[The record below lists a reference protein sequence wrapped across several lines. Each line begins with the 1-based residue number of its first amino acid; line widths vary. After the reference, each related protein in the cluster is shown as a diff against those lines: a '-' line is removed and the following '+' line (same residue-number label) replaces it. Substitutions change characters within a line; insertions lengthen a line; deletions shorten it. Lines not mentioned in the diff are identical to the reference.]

1 MTYRFQLE
9 DSPGYTNLAT
19 DRQNAG
25 MVAKGTVLLK
35 AVSSVSDRQDYG
47 SLIMMRSRPGAPL
60 DRDELLSLTPYSTGS
75 SPTDQPSDPFTS
87 EINLSGF
94 TQNLYY
100 CGSGVNCKIDSPI
113 SESRPAKKITTS
125 TVTGNFEEVM
135 TINEG
140 SLSESN
146 IHWGWWQNP
155 DHATTVGASDQVNDS
170 EGLRNVFFMYED
182 FAQEANVNGEM
193 YLPTTGITAY
203 DVLDKTRLQ
212 INTESNGDQ
221 MTDDYWLDSATMS
234 IDFGINTLKTSLKI
248 AHIITDDSV
257 HDHNQDTGSYG
268 PGSGTS
274 IDMDGTTQDVDFIY
288 SKPVDVNGYTN
299 FDRATGRFS
308 VNQGFITSP
317 PDSVPADTSGQ
328 TVFVSKKDDSLS
340 IGAGSFSA
348 IGAMMGVNGSHVGMG
363 YKMAIKNVVPGGY
376 EDTVSGMVLFQAQ
389 E

>member
-1 MTYRFQLE
+1 
-9 DSPGYTNLAT
+9 
-19 DRQNAG
+19 

-35 AVSSVSDRQDYG
+35 AESSESDRQDYG
-47 SLIMMRSRPGAPL
+47 SLIMMRSRPSSPL
-60 DRDELLSLTPYSTGS
+60 DRDELLSLTPYSTDS
-75 SPTDQPSDPFTS
+75 SPTDLPTDPFTS
-87 EINLSGF
+87 QINLSGF

-100 CGSGVNCKIDSPI
+100 CGSGENCGIIVPLPELYN
-113 SESRPAKKITTS
+113 ESRPAKKITTS
-125 TVTGNFEEVM
+125 EVTGNFEEVM

-234 IDFGINTLKTSLKI
+234 IDFGINALKTSLKI

-288 SKPVDVNGYTN
+288 SKPVDVDVGGYTN

-308 VNQGFITSP
+308 VNQGFVINP
-317 PDSVPADTSGQ
+317 PDSLPADTSGQ

-363 YKMAIKNVVPGGY
+363 YKMAIKNVAPGGY